1 MVFSIYDTIFVSTKL
16 RYVLTI
22 EDGLAEIY
30 ILSNKISERSEDILY
45 REIKG
50 DGKLLNRSIN
60 EVEVAFEEWLDS
72 LSPKE
77 LAQFEEL
84 MENTEGVELDD
95 LIEDEVGVK
104 IVEDDEIVAPKEEI
118 VEPKVAVKKVKC
130 RCCGFAKKHYR
141 VNAEG
146 ICKVCYV
153 ALATSDSNSVTIV
166 GRQGKKGH
174 NTVSVVVG
182 GTRVK
187 VQRKA
192 RLDS

>member
-1 MVFSIYDTIFVSTKL
+1 M
-16 RYVLTI
+16 
-22 EDGLAEIY
+22 
-30 ILSNKISERSEDILY
+30 KISEISDY
-45 REIKG
+45 VAY
-50 DGKLLNRSIN
+50 
-60 EVEVAFEEWLDS
+60 VES
-72 LSPKE
+72 LSDEARAE
-77 LAQFEEL
+77 L
-84 MENTEGVELDD
+84 VEL
-95 LIEDEVGVK
+95 LGGIEDAPGVQ
-104 IVEDDEIVAPKEEI
+104 IVEDDDVCVAPKEEI

-187 VQRKA
+187 VSRKV

>member
-1 MVFSIYDTIFVSTKL
+1 METEIVD
-16 RYVLTI
+16 YVAYVASLSDEARADLAELLGGSI
-22 EDGLAEIY
+22 EDA
-30 ILSNKISERSEDILY
+30 
-45 REIKG
+45 KG
-50 DGKLLNRSIN
+50 
-60 EVEVAFEEWLDS
+60 V
-72 LSPKE
+72 
-77 LAQFEEL
+77 Q
-84 MENTEGVELDD
+84 
-95 LIEDEVGVK
+95 
-104 IVEDDEIVAPKEEI
+104 IVEDDEVVAPKEEI

>member
-1 MVFSIYDTIFVSTKL
+1 MKVSEISD
-16 RYVLTI
+16 YVAYVESLSDEARAELASLIGVSI
-22 EDGLAEIY
+22 EDA
-30 ILSNKISERSEDILY
+30 
-45 REIKG
+45 KG
-50 DGKLLNRSIN
+50 
-60 EVEVAFEEWLDS
+60 V
-72 LSPKE
+72 
-77 LAQFEEL
+77 Q
-84 MENTEGVELDD
+84 
-95 LIEDEVGVK
+95 
-104 IVEDDEIVAPKEEI
+104 IVEDDDVCVAPKEEI

-187 VQRKA
+187 VSRKV

>member
-1 MVFSIYDTIFVSTKL
+1 MLNKN
-16 RYVLTI
+16 I
-22 EDGLAEIY
+22 EEI
-30 ILSNKISERSEDILY
+30 
-45 REIKG
+45 EI
-50 DGKLLNRSIN
+50 
-60 EVEVAFEEWLDS
+60 AFEEWLES
-72 LSPKE
+72 LTPEE
-77 LAQFEEL
+77 LSKFEEL
-84 MENTEGVELDD
+84 MEN
-95 LIEDEVGVK
+95 
-104 IVEDDEIVAPKEEI
+104 VEDDDSIEDAKGVQIVKDDEVVAPKEEI
-118 VEPKVAVKKVKC
+118 VEPKVAVKKTKC

-174 NTVSVVVG
+174 NTVRVVVG

>member
-1 MVFSIYDTIFVSTKL
+1 METEIVD
-16 RYVLTI
+16 YVAYVASLSDEARAALAELLGDSI
-22 EDGLAEIY
+22 EDA
-30 ILSNKISERSEDILY
+30 
-45 REIKG
+45 KG
-50 DGKLLNRSIN
+50 VQIVK
-60 EVEVAFEEWLDS
+60 
-72 LSPKE
+72 
-77 LAQFEEL
+77 
-84 MENTEGVELDD
+84 DD
-95 LIEDEVGVK
+95 DVC
-104 IVEDDEIVAPKEEI
+104 VAPKEEI
-118 VEPKVAVKKVKC
+118 VEKVAVKKVKC
-130 RCCGFAKKHYR
+130 KCCGFAKKHYR

-187 VQRKA
+187 VSRKV

>member
-1 MVFSIYDTIFVSTKL
+1 M
-16 RYVLTI
+16 
-22 EDGLAEIY
+22 
-30 ILSNKISERSEDILY
+30 
-45 REIKG
+45 
-50 DGKLLNRSIN
+50 LNRSIN
-60 EVEVAFEEWLDS
+60 EVEVAFEEWLES
-72 LSPKE
+72 LSP
-77 LAQFEEL
+77 EETAEFFA
-84 MENTEGVELDD
+84 MVGRDLDS
-95 LIEDEVGVK
+95 IEDAKGVQ
-104 IVEDDEIVAPKEEI
+104 IVEDDDVCVAPKEEI
-118 VEPKVAVKKVKC
+118 VEPKVAVKKTKC

>member
-1 MVFSIYDTIFVSTKL
+1 M
-16 RYVLTI
+16 
-22 EDGLAEIY
+22 
-30 ILSNKISERSEDILY
+30 
-45 REIKG
+45 
-50 DGKLLNRSIN
+50 LNRSIA
-60 EVEVAFEEWLDS
+60 EVEVAFEEWLES

-77 LAQFEEL
+77 TEEFYQL
-84 MENTEGVELDD
+84 VGKDLDS
-95 LIEDEVGVK
+95 IEDAMGVQ
-104 IVEDDEIVAPKEEI
+104 IVEDDECVAPKEEI
-118 VEPKVAVKKVKC
+118 VEPKVAVKKTKC

>member
-1 MVFSIYDTIFVSTKL
+1 M
-16 RYVLTI
+16 
-22 EDGLAEIY
+22 
-30 ILSNKISERSEDILY
+30 
-45 REIKG
+45 
-50 DGKLLNRSIN
+50 LNRSIA
-60 EVEVAFEEWLDS
+60 EVEVAFEEWLES

-77 LAQFEEL
+77 TEEFYQL
-84 MENTEGVELDD
+84 VGKDLDS
-95 LIEDEVGVK
+95 IEDAKGVQ
-104 IVEDDEIVAPKEEI
+104 IVEDDECVAPKEEI
-118 VEPKVAVKKVKC
+118 VEPKVAVKKTKC

-187 VQRKA
+187 VSRKA

>member
-1 MVFSIYDTIFVSTKL
+1 MLNKN
-16 RYVLTI
+16 I
-22 EDGLAEIY
+22 EEI
-30 ILSNKISERSEDILY
+30 
-45 REIKG
+45 EI
-50 DGKLLNRSIN
+50 
-60 EVEVAFEEWLDS
+60 AFEEWLES
-72 LSPKE
+72 LTPEE
-77 LAQFEEL
+77 LSKFEEL
-84 MENTEGVELDD
+84 MEN
-95 LIEDEVGVK
+95 
-104 IVEDDEIVAPKEEI
+104 VEDDDSIEDAKGVQIVKDDEVVAPKEEI
-118 VEPKVAVKKVKC
+118 VEPKVAVKKTKC
-130 RCCGFAKKHYR
+130 RCCGYAKKHYR

>member
-1 MVFSIYDTIFVSTKL
+1 
-16 RYVLTI
+16 
-22 EDGLAEIY
+22 
-30 ILSNKISERSEDILY
+30 
-45 REIKG
+45 
-50 DGKLLNRSIN
+50 LLNRSIN
-60 EVEVAFEEWLDS
+60 EVEVAFEEWLES

-77 LAQFEEL
+77 TAEFFE
-84 MENTEGVELDD
+84 MVARDLDS
-95 LIEDEVGVK
+95 IEDAMGVQ
-104 IVEDDEIVAPKEEI
+104 IVEDDECVAPKEEI

-166 GRQGKKGH
+166 GRQGRKGH
-174 NTVSVVVG
+174 NAVSIVVG

-187 VQRKA
+187 VSRKV

>member
-1 MVFSIYDTIFVSTKL
+1 
-16 RYVLTI
+16 
-22 EDGLAEIY
+22 
-30 ILSNKISERSEDILY
+30 
-45 REIKG
+45 
-50 DGKLLNRSIN
+50 LLNRSIN
-60 EVEVAFEEWLDS
+60 EVEGAFEEWLES
-72 LSPKE
+72 LSPE
-77 LAQFEEL
+77 ETAEFFE
-84 MENTEGVELDD
+84 MVARDLDS
-95 LIEDEVGVK
+95 IEDAKGVQ
-104 IVEDDEIVAPKEEI
+104 IVEDDECVAPKEEI
-118 VEPKVAVKKVKC
+118 VEPKVAVKKTKC

-187 VQRKA
+187 VSRKV

>member
-1 MVFSIYDTIFVSTKL
+1 
-16 RYVLTI
+16 
-22 EDGLAEIY
+22 
-30 ILSNKISERSEDILY
+30 
-45 REIKG
+45 
-50 DGKLLNRSIN
+50 LLNRSIN
-60 EVEVAFEEWLDS
+60 EVEVAFEEWLES

-77 LAQFEEL
+77 TAEFYE
-84 MENTEGVELDD
+84 MVGRDLDS
-95 LIEDEVGVK
+95 IEDAMGVQ
-104 IVEDDEIVAPKEEI
+104 IVEDDECVAPKEEI

-187 VQRKA
+187 VSRKV

>member
-1 MVFSIYDTIFVSTKL
+1 ML
-16 RYVLTI
+16 
-22 EDGLAEIY
+22 
-30 ILSNKISERSEDILY
+30 NKNIA
-45 REIKG
+45 
-50 DGKLLNRSIN
+50 
-60 EVEVAFEEWLDS
+60 EVEIAFEEWLES
-72 LSPKE
+72 LTPEE
-77 LAQFEEL
+77 LSKFEEL
-84 MENTEGVELDD
+84 MENVEDD
-95 LIEDEVGVK
+95 DSIEDAKGVQ
-104 IVEDDEIVAPKEEI
+104 IVEDDEVVAPKEEI
-118 VEPKVAVKKVKC
+118 VEPKVAVKKTKC

-187 VQRKA
+187 VSRKA

>member
-1 MVFSIYDTIFVSTKL
+1 MNKKMMMEIDEAFDDWLES
-16 RYVLTI
+16 LTPKETAEFYELIGRDLDSI
-22 EDGLAEIY
+22 EDA
-30 ILSNKISERSEDILY
+30 
-45 REIKG
+45 
-50 DGKLLNRSIN
+50 
-60 EVEVAFEEWLDS
+60 
-72 LSPKE
+72 
-77 LAQFEEL
+77 
-84 MENTEGVELDD
+84 MGVQ
-95 LIEDEVGVK
+95 
-104 IVEDDEIVAPKEEI
+104 IVEDDDVCVGPKEEI
-118 VEPKVAVKKVKC
+118 VEPKVAVKKTKC

-187 VQRKA
+187 VSRKA

>member
-1 MVFSIYDTIFVSTKL
+1 
-16 RYVLTI
+16 
-22 EDGLAEIY
+22 
-30 ILSNKISERSEDILY
+30 
-45 REIKG
+45 
-50 DGKLLNRSIN
+50 LLNRSIN
-60 EVEVAFEEWLDS
+60 EVEVAFEEWLES
-72 LSPKE
+72 LSP
-77 LAQFEEL
+77 EETADFYQL
-84 MENTEGVELDD
+84 VGQDLDS
-95 LIEDEVGVK
+95 IEDAMGVQ
-104 IVEDDEIVAPKEEI
+104 IVEDDEVVAPKEEI
-118 VEPKVAVKKVKC
+118 VEPKVAVKKTKC

-174 NTVSVVVG
+174 NAVSIVVG

-187 VQRKA
+187 VSRKV

>member
-1 MVFSIYDTIFVSTKL
+1 MNKKMMMEIDEAFDDWLES
-16 RYVLTI
+16 LTPEETAKFYELVGQDLDSI
-22 EDGLAEIY
+22 EDA
-30 ILSNKISERSEDILY
+30 
-45 REIKG
+45 
-50 DGKLLNRSIN
+50 
-60 EVEVAFEEWLDS
+60 
-72 LSPKE
+72 
-77 LAQFEEL
+77 
-84 MENTEGVELDD
+84 MGVQ
-95 LIEDEVGVK
+95 
-104 IVEDDEIVAPKEEI
+104 IVEDDEVVAPKEEI
-118 VEPKVAVKKVKC
+118 VEPKVAVKKTKC

-187 VQRKA
+187 VSRKA

>member
-1 MVFSIYDTIFVSTKL
+1 M
-16 RYVLTI
+16 
-22 EDGLAEIY
+22 
-30 ILSNKISERSEDILY
+30 
-45 REIKG
+45 
-50 DGKLLNRSIN
+50 LNRSIA
-60 EVEVAFEEWLDS
+60 EVEIAFEEWLES

-77 LAQFEEL
+77 TEEFYQL
-84 MENTEGVELDD
+84 VGQDLDS
-95 LIEDEVGVK
+95 IEDAKGVQ
-104 IVEDDEIVAPKEEI
+104 IIEDDEVVAPKEEI
-118 VEPKVAVKKVKC
+118 VEPKVAVKKTKC

-187 VQRKA
+187 VSRKA

>member
-1 MVFSIYDTIFVSTKL
+1 M
-16 RYVLTI
+16 
-22 EDGLAEIY
+22 
-30 ILSNKISERSEDILY
+30 KISEISDY
-45 REIKG
+45 VAY
-50 DGKLLNRSIN
+50 
-60 EVEVAFEEWLDS
+60 VES
-72 LSPKE
+72 LSDEARAE
-77 LAQFEEL
+77 LAAL
-84 MENTEGVELDD
+84 IGVS
-95 LIEDEVGVK
+95 IEDAKGVQ
-104 IVEDDEIVAPKEEI
+104 IVKDDDVCVAPKEET

-166 GRQGKKGH
+166 GRQGRKGH
-174 NTVSVVVG
+174 NAVSIVVG

-187 VQRKA
+187 VSRKV